1 MMTLLKYEIYRRWRW
16 LVLRYAALIII
27 GAILLNRVSS
37 PAYQYEFIGTAI
49 SKFVLTSGES
59 IGKFVLTS
67 LVIFMIIIVEG
78 INMLKEDLF
87 EECGYLTFTIPKKGR
102 TILASKLVLLF
113 LQLSFWTI
121 ISVWFGSIFF
131 SKLPYREIA
140 QIKTQ
145 INFYFF
151 PTVLFIL
158 TAFFNSVLMIHFS
171 LTLTKTLLVNKRYS
185 DLLSIGIFF
194 FLVYLIEK
202 VCYGP
207 LLNQIKNISI
217 EIGSRSNID
226 LVSGGYTAVFLNI
239 ILIAIFFTAT
249 AYLLENKINI

>member
-27 GAILLNRVSS
+27 GTILLNRVSS
-37 PAYQYEFIGTAI
+37 PAYQHEFI
-49 SKFVLTSGES
+49 GES
-59 IGKFVLTS
+59 IGKFALTS
-67 LVIFMIIIVEG
+67 LVIFIIIIVEG

-121 ISVWFGSIFF
+121 ISVGFGSIFF
-131 SKLPYREIA
+131 SKLPYHEIV
-140 QIKTQ
+140 QIETQ

-151 PTVLFIL
+151 PTVLFLL
-158 TAFFNSVLMIHFS
+158 TAFFNFVLMIHFS
-171 LTLTKTLLVNKRYS
+171 LTLTKTLLVNKKYS
-185 DLLSIGIFF
+185 GILSVGIFI
-194 FLVYLIEK
+194 LLAYLIEK
-202 VCYGP
+202 VYYGP
-207 LLNQIKNISI
+207 FLNQIKHVSM
-217 EIGSRSNID
+217 EIGSRANIN
-226 LVSGGYTAVFLNI
+226 LLSGGYTAVFLNL

-249 AYLLENKINI
+249 AYLLEKKINI

>member
-37 PAYQYEFIGTAI
+37 PAYQYEFIGEAI
-49 SKFVLTSGES
+49 SKFFLTSGES
-59 IGKFVLTS
+59 IGKFALTS

-121 ISVWFGSIFF
+121 ISVGFGSIFF
-131 SKLPYREIA
+131 SKLPYREIV
-140 QIKTQ
+140 QIETQ

-151 PTVLFIL
+151 PIVLFIL

-207 LLNQIKNISI
+207 LLNQIKHISI

-226 LVSGGYTAVFLNI
+226 LVSGGYTAVFLNV

>member
-16 LVLRYAALIII
+16 LVFRYAALIII
-27 GAILLNRVSS
+27 GTILLNRVSS
-37 PAYQYEFIGTAI
+37 PAYQYEFIG
-49 SKFVLTSGES
+49 ES
-59 IGKFVLTS
+59 MGKFALTS
-67 LVIFMIIIVEG
+67 LAIFIIIIVEG

-121 ISVWFGSIFF
+121 ISIWFGSIFF
-131 SKLPYREIA
+131 SKLPYHEIV
-140 QIKTQ
+140 QIETQ

-158 TAFFNSVLMIHFS
+158 TAFFNFVLMIHFS

-185 DLLSIGIFF
+185 GLLSVGIFI
-194 FLVYLIEK
+194 LLAYLIEK
-202 VCYGP
+202 VYYGP
-207 LLNQIKNISI
+207 FLNQIKHISI
-217 EIGSRSNID
+217 EIGSRSNIN
-226 LVSGGYTAVFLNI
+226 LLSGGYTAVFLNI
-239 ILIAIFFTAT
+239 ILVAIFFTAT

>member
-37 PAYQYEFIGTAI
+37 PAYQYEFIG
-49 SKFVLTSGES
+49 ES
-59 IGKFVLTS
+59 IGKFALTS
-67 LVIFMIIIVEG
+67 LIIFIIIIVEG

-102 TILASKLVLLF
+102 TILASKLVLLL
-113 LQLSFWTI
+113 LQLTLWAIITI
-121 ISVWFGSIFF
+121 GFGSIFF
-131 SKLPYREIA
+131 SKLPYHEMV

-145 INFYFF
+145 INFYFY

-158 TAFFNSVLMIHFS
+158 TAFFNFVLMIHFS

-185 DLLSIGIFF
+185 NLLSIGIFF
-194 FLVYLIEK
+194 FLAYFIEK
-202 VCYGP
+202 VYYGP
-207 LLNQIKNISI
+207 FLNQIKHISI
-217 EIGSRSNID
+217 ELGSRSNID
-226 LVSGGYTAVFLNI
+226 LLSGGYTAVFLNI
-239 ILIAIFFTAT
+239 ILTAIFFTAT